1 MSGIHF
7 IADTHLSAD
16 TPALNMLLMQN
27 MAEWL
32 GKIDALYILGNFL
45 EVWLGDDIRHHVS
58 EELVATLQAFSTHTP
73 VYMQHG
79 SRDFLLG
86 ADFAQRAGV
95 TLLPAVASL
104 QAYGQ
109 NIVLLHG
116 DALYPHSPEQADFR
130 ILSRTAPWQERIA
143 NTPVPER
150 KQTLAQQII
159 QHAHQP
165 SAATPINESLLMEV
179 LASNASALQSQPT
192 LVHAHNH
199 CAFTGRFEHVWQGK
213 TLQRWAMPAWQAEQG
228 GYLQLS
234 DQGEWSWHD
243 WPVTRTNAAH
253 H

>member
-32 GKIDALYILGNFL
+32 GKIDALYILGNFF

-109 NIVLLHG
+109 SVLLLHG
-116 DALYPHSPEQADFR
+116 DELYPHSADESDFR
-130 ILSRTAPWQERIA
+130 ALSRTAAWQTHISQ
-143 NTPVPER
+143 TPVPER

-159 QHAHQP
+159 QHAHP
-165 SAATPINESLLMEV
+165 PIAATPISESLLMEV
-179 LASNASALQSQPT
+179 LKEKENALQYKPT
-192 LVHAHNH
+192 IVHAHNPA
-199 CAFTGRFEHVWQGK
+199 AFTGRF
-213 TLQRWAMPAWQAEQG
+213 
-228 GYLQLS
+228 
-234 DQGEWSWHD
+234 
-243 WPVTRTNAAH
+243 
-253 H
+253 

>member
-7 IADTHLSAD
+7 IADTHLGAD

-27 MAEWL
+27 LAEWL
-32 GKIDALYILGNFL
+32 GKIDALYILGNFF

-58 EELVATLQAFSTHTP
+58 EELVATLQAFSSHTP
-73 VYMQHG
+73 VYLQQG

-95 TLLPAVASL
+95 TLLPAVATL

-109 NIVLLHG
+109 SVLLLHG
-116 DALYPHSPEQADFR
+116 DALYLHSADESNFR
-130 ILSRTAPWQERIA
+130 TLSRTSAWQA
-143 NTPVPER
+143 NISQTPVPER
-150 KQTLAQQII
+150 KQTLGQHIL

-165 SAATPINESLLMEV
+165 SAATPISVSLLMEV
-179 LASNASALQSQPT
+179 LASNASALQSKPT
-192 LVHAHNH
+192 IVHAHNPD
-199 CAFTGRFEHVWQGK
+199 AFTGRFEHLWQGK
-213 TLQRWAMPAWQAEQG
+213 TLQRWAMPAWKAAQG

-243 WPVTRTNAAH
+243 WPVTRTATAH
-253 H
+253 R

>member
-32 GKIDALYILGNFL
+32 GKIDALYILGNFF

-95 TLLPAVASL
+95 TLLPAVATL

-109 NIVLLHG
+109 NVLLLHG
-116 DALYPHSPEQADFR
+116 DELYPHW
-130 ILSRTAPWQERIA
+130 LSKSS
-143 NTPVPER
+143 NM
-150 KQTLAQQII
+150 
-159 QHAHQP
+159 
-165 SAATPINESLLMEV
+165 PINQ
-179 LASNASALQSQPT
+179 APPLQS
-192 LVHAHNH
+192 ANR
-199 CAFTGRFEHVWQGK
+199 C
-213 TLQRWAMPAWQAEQG
+213 
-228 GYLQLS
+228 
-234 DQGEWSWHD
+234 
-243 WPVTRTNAAH
+243 
-253 H
+253 